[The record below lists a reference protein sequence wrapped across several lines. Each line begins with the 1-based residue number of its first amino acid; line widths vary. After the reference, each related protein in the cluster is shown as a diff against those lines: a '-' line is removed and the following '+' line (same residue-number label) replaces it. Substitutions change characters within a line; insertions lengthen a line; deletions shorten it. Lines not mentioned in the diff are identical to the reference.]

1 MSNRLAQSNSPY
13 LLQHAE
19 NPVDW
24 FPWGEEALDKA
35 KREDRPIFLSIGYA
49 ACHWCHVMAH
59 ESFEDPEIAAL
70 MNENFV
76 NIKVDR
82 EERPDIDNIYI
93 DAVVALTGQAG
104 WPLSIFLTPEGA
116 PFYGGTYF
124 PPVPRYNMPSFREV
138 LLSIARTWEKERD
151 RVTNIGIQ
159 LTERLKAQR
168 PIESSRESLNP
179 ENLEKAS
186 MAIAQTYDWKHGGW
200 GQAPKFP
207 QPMVI
212 EFLLKRAARGDKFA
226 LEIASHALNAMARGG
241 MYDVIGGGF
250 ARYSTDNQW
259 LIPHFEKMLY
269 DNAQLAQVYLF
280 AYLLTGEEKFRNVC
294 EETLSFVSR
303 EMTHL
308 EGGFYSSID
317 ADSEGVEGKFYVWTK
332 PEIKE
337 ILKGADEFDLFI
349 RAYGVTDEG
358 NFEGANV
365 LRREVSDEELANQFH
380 MPLEK
385 VRRTLK
391 GARLRLL
398 GAREERLRPGVDD
411 KVLVSWNAL
420 MSVAFLGAYRYL
432 GVYEY
437 LEVATRN
444 IQFLISALHPEDRLL
459 RSWRQG
465 KPQHNAYL
473 EDYAA
478 LILACLSLYQ
488 SNNEAQWYATAEKLT
503 EEMITRFRDPNGGFF
518 DTSHD
523 HEDLITRPKGIQDN
537 ATPSGNALAAT
548 SLLILS
554 SYNGRGE
561 WRDMAE
567 EMIVSVQ
574 DLLSRHP
581 LGFGKWLCALYLALS
596 PVQEVAIL
604 GSLQDPQ
611 TKKLM
616 DVLWQKFRPHLVAA
630 VSDYPPSPDSPSLLM
645 NRDLQ
650 KGQPTAYVCRNF
662 VCQRP
667 VNDPEE
673 FSHQLDAE
681 QIS

>member
-1 MSNRLAQSNSPY
+1 MSNRLSQSNSPY
-13 LLQHAE
+13 LLQHTE

-24 FPWGEEALDKA
+24 YPWGEEALEKA
-35 KREDRPIFLSIGYA
+35 KREDKPIFLSIGYA

-59 ESFEDPEIAAL
+59 ESFEDTEIASI
-70 MNENFV
+70 MNNYFV

-82 EERPDIDNIYI
+82 EERPDIDSIYI
-93 DAVVALTGQAG
+93 DSVVALTGQAG
-104 WPLSIFLTPEGA
+104 WPLSVFLTPEGK

-138 LLSIARTWEKERD
+138 LLSIARSWEQDRD
-151 RVTNIGIQ
+151 RITSVGNQ

-168 PIESSRESLNP
+168 PIESSQESLNP

-186 MAIAQTYDWKHGGW
+186 MAIAQSYDWKLGGW
-200 GQAPKFP
+200 GRAPKFP

-212 EFLLKRAARGDKFA
+212 EFLLIRAAKGDKLA

-250 ARYSTDNQW
+250 ARYSTDDQW

-269 DNAQLAQVYLF
+269 DNAQLARVYLY

-294 EETLSFVSR
+294 EETLTFVSR
-303 EMTHL
+303 EMTHP

-317 ADSEGVEGKFYVWTK
+317 ADSEGVEGKYYVWTRA
-332 PEIKE
+332 EIAD
-337 ILKGADEFDLFI
+337 ILKDTDEFDLFV

-358 NFEGANV
+358 NFEGVNV
-365 LRREVSDEELANQFH
+365 LRREVSDEELTDQLH

-385 VRRTLK
+385 VRETLK
-391 GARLRLL
+391 DACLRLL
-398 GAREERLRPGVDD
+398 KAREQRVRPGTDD
-411 KVLVSWNAL
+411 KVIVSWNAL
-420 MSVAFLGAYRYL
+420 MAVACLEAYCYL
-432 GVYEY
+432 GVRGY
-437 LEVATRN
+437 LDMATRN
-444 IQFLISALHPEDRLL
+444 IEFLVSALYPEDRLL

-465 KPQHNAYL
+465 KAQHNAYL
-473 EDYAA
+473 EDHAA

-488 SNNEAQWYATAEKLT
+488 SNHESQWYATAEKLT
-503 EEMITRFRDPNGGFF
+503 AEMVARFRDPSGGFY

-523 HEDLITRPKGIQDN
+523 HEDLISRPKDIQDN

-548 SLLILS
+548 ALLVLS
-554 SYNGRGE
+554 AYNARGE

-567 EMIVSVQ
+567 AMLISVQ

-581 LGFGKWLCALYLALS
+581 LGFGKWLCALDFALA
-596 PVQEVAIL
+596 PVKEVAIL
-604 GSLQDPQ
+604 GPLQDPR
-611 TKKLM
+611 TKKLF
-616 DVLWQKFRPHLVAA
+616 DVLWKKFRPHM
-630 VSDYPPSPDSPSLLM
+630 VSAISDSPPSKDSPPLLM

-650 KGQPTAYVCRNF
+650 NGLPTAYVCRSF

-667 VNDPEE
+667 VNDPQE
-673 FSHQLDAE
+673 FSDQLDAE
-681 QIS
+681 QIR